1 VKARARADVEALFA
15 GYLTAEGVRMPSA
28 AWIVTAKA

>member
-1 VKARARADVEALFA
+1 LFA
-15 GYLTAEGVRMPSA
+15 RYLTAEGVRMPSA